1 MTETMAPHSAQPV
14 DAIASL
20 PGLVPFMTDDALI
33 DLVSIGNVVCQMA
46 IAAAPSLRPQ
56 IGAALAEVG
65 SGPALITL
73 ANNHAVEIR
82 PFSLTRMI
90 ERFGTEKALLAAIE
104 SRADLTDDLWGQLAA
119 ARLRILLEGFDDAL
133 SEDDVERVVIAMLRD
148 VSDQAREA
156 YARHFVRAG
165 TVTPGLLFRSIL
177 SGEADVFSALV
188 SGLTELPVDE
198 ILTTLRVATP
208 DNVEALAKLAGVPDA
223 FVPTFAAAIAAL
235 RSERG
240 FADKSGPVRVNPII
254 LKQLRA
260 VIARDESSVHEALL
274 DRLMRLEGELKS
286 VPQTAIVIADAIAA
300 ESNVTPFRRPGE
312 RDAA

>member
-1 MTETMAPHSAQPV
+1 MSESVVSQSAQPV

-73 ANNHAVEIR
+73 ANNHHVDLR

-90 ERFGTEKALLAAIE
+90 ERFGTERPLLAAIE
-104 SRADLTDDLWGQLAA
+104 SRPDLSDDIWGQLAA
-119 ARLRILLEGFDDAL
+119 ARLRLLLANFNDVL
-133 SEDDVERVVIAMLRD
+133 QEDDVERLVIAMLKD
-148 VSDQAREA
+148 VTEQARDA

-165 TVTPGLLFRSIL
+165 TVTPGLLFRAIL
-177 SGEADVFSALV
+177 SGEADVFASLV
-188 SGLTELPVDE
+188 SALTELPLDE
-198 ILTTLRVATP
+198 VAVTLRVATP
-208 DNVEALAKLAGVPDA
+208 DNVESLARFAGVPDA

-240 FADKSGPVRVNPII
+240 FADKSGPVRVNPDI
-254 LKQLRA
+254 LAQLKA
-260 VIARDESSVHEALL
+260 LIKRDALDVHQALRGRMAKLEA
-274 DRLMRLEGELKS
+274 ELS
-286 VPQTAIVIADAIAA
+286 IVPATQTAFEAGKVAD
-300 ESNVTPFRRPGE
+300 SNITPFRRPGS

>member
-1 MTETMAPHSAQPV
+1 MTESVASQSAQPV

-73 ANNHAVEIR
+73 AHNHHVDLR

-90 ERFGTEKALLAAIE
+90 ERFGTERPLLSAIE
-104 SRADLTDDLWGQLAA
+104 SRPDLSDDIWGQLAA
-119 ARLRILLEGFDDAL
+119 ARLRLLLANFNDAL
-133 SEDDVERVVIAMLRD
+133 KEDDVERLVIAMLKD
-148 VSDQAREA
+148 VSEHARDA

-177 SGEADVFSALV
+177 SGEADVFASLV
-188 SGLTELPVDE
+188 SALTELPIEEVAV
-198 ILTTLRVATP
+198 TLRVATP
-208 DNVEALAKLAGVPDA
+208 DNVEALARFAGVPDA

-240 FADKSGPVRVNPII
+240 FADKTGPVRVNQDVLTQ
-254 LKQLRA
+254 LKAL
-260 VIARDESSVHEALL
+260 IAREDLDVHQALR
-274 DRLMRLEGELKS
+274 DRMARLEAEVQT
-286 VPQTAIVIADAIAA
+286 VPATETAIEAEKIAD
-300 ESNVTPFRRPGE
+300 SNVTPFRRPGA

>member
-1 MTETMAPHSAQPV
+1 MIESSAPQSAQPV

-56 IGAALAEVG
+56 IGAAIAEVG

-73 ANNHAVEIR
+73 AHNHHVDLK

-90 ERFGTEKALLAAIE
+90 ERFGTERPLLSAIE
-104 SRADLTDDLWGQLAA
+104 ARPDLTDDIWGQLAA
-119 ARLRILLEGFDDAL
+119 ARLRLLLSDMDDAL
-133 SEDDVERVVIAMLRD
+133 REDDVERLVIAMLKD
-148 VSDQAREA
+148 VPDQARDA
-156 YARHFVRAG
+156 YSRHFVRAS
-165 TVTPGLLFRSIL
+165 TVTPGLLFRTIL
-177 SGEADVFSALV
+177 SGEADVFSSLVAAL
-188 SGLTELPVDE
+188 TALPVE
-198 ILTTLRVATP
+198 EVLTTIRVATS
-208 DNVEALAKLAGVPDA
+208 DNVEALAASAGIPDA

-240 FADKSGPVRVNPII
+240 FADKSGPVRINPDVLNQLKLII
-254 LKQLRA
+254 QRENMDLHQSL
-260 VIARDESSVHEALL
+260 IN
-274 DRLMRLEGELKS
+274 RLSRLE
-286 VPQTAIVIADAIAA
+286 A
-300 ESNVTPFRRPGE
+300 EIDMDLETDSITVAEKAFASNVTPFRKPGT

>member
-1 MTETMAPHSAQPV
+1 MTESVAQHSAQPV

-73 ANNHAVEIR
+73 AHNHHVDLR

-90 ERFGTEKALLAAIE
+90 ERFGTERTLLAAIE
-104 SRADLTDDLWGQLAA
+104 SRPDLPDDIWGQLAA
-119 ARLRILLEGFDDAL
+119 ARLRLLLANFDDAL
-133 SEDDVERVVIAMLRD
+133 KEDDVERLVIAMLKD
-148 VSDQAREA
+148 VSDVARDA
-156 YARHFVRAG
+156 YTRHFVRAG

-177 SGEADVFSALV
+177 SGEADVFSSLV
-188 SGLTELPVDE
+188 SALTELPVDE
-198 ILTTLRVATP
+198 VATTLRVATP
-208 DNVEALAKLAGVPDA
+208 DNVEALAALAGVPEA

-240 FADKSGPVRVNPII
+240 FADKAGPVRVNPDVIRQ
-254 LKQLRA
+254 LKA
-260 VIARDESSVHEALL
+260 MIARDQIAVHQALME
-274 DRLMRLEGELKS
+274 RMSRLESEGAG
-286 VPQTAIVIADAIAA
+286 VPVTEAA
-300 ESNVTPFRRPGE
+300 VEAEKLAENNVTPFRRPTA

>member
-1 MTETMAPHSAQPV
+1 MTESVASQSAQPV

-73 ANNHAVEIR
+73 AHNHHVDLR

-90 ERFGTEKALLAAIE
+90 ERFGTERALLAAIE
-104 SRADLTDDLWGQLAA
+104 SRPDLSDDLWGQLAA
-119 ARLRILLEGFDDAL
+119 ARLRLLLANFNDAL
-133 SEDDVERVVIAMLRD
+133 KEDDVERLVIAMLKD
-148 VSDQAREA
+148 VSEQARDA
-156 YARHFVRAG
+156 YAKHFVRAG

-177 SGEADVFSALV
+177 SGEADVFASLV
-188 SGLTELPVDE
+188 SALTELPVE
-198 ILTTLRVATP
+198 EVAVTLRVATQ
-208 DNVEALAKLAGVPDA
+208 DNVESLARFAGVPDA

-240 FADKSGPVRVNPII
+240 FAEKSGPVRVNPDVLGQ
-254 LKQLRA
+254 LKLM
-260 VIARDESSVHEALL
+260 IARDEMDVHQALR
-274 DRLMRLEGELKS
+274 DRMERLETET
-286 VPQTAIVIADAIAA
+286 QTIPATEAVVEAEKTV
-300 ESNVTPFRRPGE
+300 ESNVTPFRKPGT

>member
-1 MTETMAPHSAQPV
+1 MSESTAPQSAQPV

-56 IGAALAEVG
+56 IGAAIAEVG

-73 ANNHAVEIR
+73 AHNHHVDLR

-90 ERFGTEKALLAAIE
+90 ERFGTERKVLSAIE
-104 SRADLTDDLWGQLAA
+104 MRPDLTDDIWGQLAA
-119 ARLRILLEGFDDAL
+119 ARLRLLLDGMDESL
-133 SEDDVERVVIAMLRD
+133 TEDDVERLVISMLKD
-148 VSDQAREA
+148 VSEKARDA

-177 SGEADVFSALV
+177 SGEADVFSSLV
-188 SGLTELPVDE
+188 SALTEMPFEE
-198 ILTTLRVATP
+198 ILTTVRVATP
-208 DNVEALAKLAGVPDA
+208 ENVEALAALAGVPDA
-223 FVPTFAAAIAAL
+223 FVPAFAAAIAAL

-240 FADKSGPVRVNPII
+240 FADKSGPVRVNPDVLNQFKALIT
-254 LKQLRA
+254 
-260 VIARDESSVHEALL
+260 RDEMQLHRSLIERLTRIETELLVVPPTETVIEA
-274 DRLMRLEGELKS
+274 EK
-286 VPQTAIVIADAIAA
+286 AI
-300 ESNVTPFRRPGE
+300 ETNVTPFRKPGT

>member
-1 MTETMAPHSAQPV
+1 MSESTAPQSAQPV

-56 IGAALAEVG
+56 IGAAIAEVG

-73 ANNHAVEIR
+73 AHNHHVDLR
-82 PFSLTRMI
+82 PFSMTRMI
-90 ERFGTEKALLAAIE
+90 ERFGTERKVLTAIE
-104 SRADLTDDLWGQLAA
+104 SRPDLTDDIWGQLAA
-119 ARLRILLEGFDDAL
+119 ARLRLLLDGMDESL
-133 SEDDVERVVIAMLRD
+133 SEDDVERLVISMLKD
-148 VSDQAREA
+148 VSEKARDA

-177 SGEADVFSALV
+177 SGEADVFSSLV
-188 SGLTELPVDE
+188 SALTEMPFEE
-198 ILTTLRVATP
+198 ILTTVRVATP
-208 DNVEALAKLAGVPDA
+208 ENVEALAALAGVPDA
-223 FVPTFAAAIAAL
+223 FVPAFAAAIAAL

-240 FADKSGPVRVNPII
+240 FADKSGPVRVNPEVLSQFKALIT
-254 LKQLRA
+254 
-260 VIARDESSVHEALL
+260 RDEMQLHRSLI
-274 DRLMRLEGELKS
+274 DRLTRIEAELS
-286 VPQTAIVIADAIAA
+286 VVPQIETLIEAEKAI
-300 ESNVTPFRRPGE
+300 ETNVTPFRKPGA

>member
-1 MTETMAPHSAQPV
+1 MTDSVAPNSAQPV

-56 IGAALAEVG
+56 IGAAMAEVG

-73 ANNHAVEIR
+73 AHNHHVDLR

-90 ERFGTEKALLAAIE
+90 ERFGTERTLLAAIE
-104 SRADLTDDLWGQLAA
+104 SRPELSDDIWGQLAA
-119 ARLRILLEGFDDAL
+119 ARLRLLLADMDETL
-133 SEDDVERVVIAMLRD
+133 QEDDIERLVIAMLKD
-148 VSDQAREA
+148 VSEQARDA

-165 TVTPGLLFRSIL
+165 TVTPGVLFRSIL
-177 SGEADVFSALV
+177 SGEADVFSSLV
-188 SGLTELPVDE
+188 SALTELPVDE
-198 ILTTLRVATP
+198 ILTTIRVATP
-208 DNVEALAKLAGVPDA
+208 ENVEALAALAGVPDA

-240 FADKSGPVRVNPII
+240 FADKSGPVRVNPEI
-254 LKQLRA
+254 LTQLRA
-260 VIARDESSVHEALL
+260 VISREGLDVHVSLL
-274 DRLMRLEGELKS
+274 DRLSRLESEVTTVPKTEL
-286 VPQTAIVIADAIAA
+286 VIEAQKNIDN
-300 ESNVTPFRRPGE
+300 NVTPFRRPGA

>member
-1 MTETMAPHSAQPV
+1 MTEAVAPHSAQPV

-73 ANNHAVEIR
+73 AHNHHVDLR
-82 PFSLTRMI
+82 SFSLTRMI
-90 ERFGTEKALLAAIE
+90 ERFGTERTLLAAIE
-104 SRADLTDDLWGQLAA
+104 SRPNLSDDIWGQLAA
-119 ARLRILLEGFDDAL
+119 ARLRLLLANFEEAL
-133 SEDDVERVVIAMLRD
+133 KEDEVEHLVIAMLKD
-148 VSDQAREA
+148 VSDNARDA

-165 TVTPGLLFRSIL
+165 TVTPGLLFRTIL
-177 SGEADVFSALV
+177 SGEADVFAALV
-188 SGLTELPVDE
+188 SALTELPVDE
-198 ILTTLRVATP
+198 ITTTLRVATAE
-208 DNVEALAKLAGVPDA
+208 NVEALAALAGVPNA

-235 RSERG
+235 RTERG
-240 FADKSGPVRVNPII
+240 FADKAGPVRVNPVVLTQ
-254 LKQLRA
+254 LKA
-260 VIARDESSVHEALL
+260 MIERDELSVHQALI
-274 DRLMRLEGELKS
+274 DRISRLEIETGLSSPVDAAVEAEKS
-286 VPQTAIVIADAIAA
+286 V
-300 ESNVTPFRRPGE
+300 ESNITPFRRPGE

>member
-1 MTETMAPHSAQPV
+1 MTEAMAPHSAQPV

-73 ANNHAVEIR
+73 AHNHHVDLR

-90 ERFGTEKALLAAIE
+90 ERFGTERTLLAAIE
-104 SRADLTDDLWGQLAA
+104 SRPNLSDDIWGQLAA
-119 ARLRILLEGFDDAL
+119 ARLRLLLANFDETL
-133 SEDDVERVVIAMLRD
+133 KEDEVEHLVIAMLKD
-148 VSDQAREA
+148 VSDVARDA

-165 TVTPGLLFRSIL
+165 TVTPGLLFRTIL
-177 SGEADVFSALV
+177 SGEADVFTSLISALTDMP
-188 SGLTELPVDE
+188 TEE
-198 ILTTLRVATP
+198 IATTLRVATP
-208 DNVEALAKLAGVPDA
+208 ENVEALAALSGVPDA

-235 RSERG
+235 RTERG
-240 FADKSGPVRVNPII
+240 FADRSGPVRVNPAVLRQ
-254 LKQLRA
+254 LKA
-260 VIARDESSVHEALL
+260 MIARNEMNVHHALIE
-274 DRLMRLEGELKS
+274 RLARLEAETLS
-286 VPQTAIVIADAIAA
+286 PDLVDAAIEA
-300 ESNVTPFRRPGE
+300 EKIVDSNVTPFRRPGE